1 MNGVVEKIAGGARKP
16 YFFIRGEDGK
26 KYFGHSREVVNS
38 NNHKRYCYVSNN
50 VTFEPG
56 CRNNYHIHHATKGGG
71 QILICV
77 EGEGWFKEEGKE
89 VVSLKPGD
97 VVTIPANVSKIPR
110 KFTLFVRKSISFS
123 QRPMTS
129 RSRI

>member
-1 MNGVVEKIAGGARKP
+1 M
-16 YFFIRGEDGK
+16 GEPNVDYA
-26 KYFGHSREVVNS
+26 KYFVGNS
-38 NNHKRYCYVSNN
+38 YLKPLNIPGESAVFLTN

-89 VVSLKPGD
+89 VVSLKLGD
-97 VVTIPANVSKIPR
+97 VVTIPANVKHWHGAKKDSW
-110 KFTLFVRKSISFS
+110 FS
-123 QRPMTS
+123 HIAVEVPGENASTEWCEPVS
-129 RSRI
+129 DEEYNSLGE